1 MKGLFYLFFLAS
13 FFSFSQSSTTVD
25 DKASI
30 LEVLA
35 IQEKAW
41 NNFDIELFMETYW
54 KSDNL
59 IFYGSS
65 GVTKGWQNTLER
77 YKKSYPTKEHFGQ
90 LRLTS
95 NEISKINAGV
105 YSVFG
110 EYHLTRTVG
119 DTQGIFMLVL
129 KNIDGAWKIIADT
142 SCKTD

>member
-1 MKGLFYLFFLAS
+1 MKSLFYLFFLAS
-13 FFSFSQSSTTVD
+13 FFSFSQSSTTD
-25 DKASI
+25 DEASI

-54 KSDNL
+54 KSDDL

-90 LRLTS
+90 LHLTS

-119 DTQGIFMLVL
+119 DTKGIFMLVL
-129 KNIDGAWKIIADT
+129 KDIDGAWKIIADT

>member
-54 KSDNL
+54 KSDDL

>member
-30 LEVLA
+30 LEVFA

-54 KSDNL
+54 KSDDL
-59 IFYGSS
+59 IFYGGS

-77 YKKSYPTKEHFGQ
+77 YNKSYPTKEHFGQ

>member
-1 MKGLFYLFFLAS
+1 MKRLLYLFFLTS
-13 FFSFSQSSTTVD
+13 FFTFSQSSTKVD
-25 DKASI
+25 DVASI

-54 KSDNL
+54 KSDEL
-59 IFYGSS
+59 IFYGTS

-95 NEISKINAGV
+95 NEISKINVGV

>member
-54 KSDNL
+54 KSDDL

-77 YKKSYPTKEHFGQ
+77 YKKSYPTKEHFGK
-90 LRLTS
+90 LHLTS
-95 NEISKINAGV
+95 NEIIKIDNGI

-119 DTQGIFMLVL
+119 NTQGIFMLVL

>member
-13 FFSFSQSSTTVD
+13 FFSFSQSSTTD

-54 KSDNL
+54 KSDDL

>member
-13 FFSFSQSSTTVD
+13 FFSFSQSSTTD
-25 DKASI
+25 DEASI

-54 KSDNL
+54 KSDDL

-119 DTQGIFMLVL
+119 DTQGIFMLIL

>member
-13 FFSFSQSSTTVD
+13 FFSFSQSSTMVD

-54 KSDNL
+54 KSDDL
-59 IFYGSS
+59 IFYGGS

>member
-54 KSDNL
+54 KSDDL
-59 IFYGSS
+59 IFYGGS

>member
-1 MKGLFYLFFLAS
+1 MKPLLYLLFLAS
-13 FFSFSQSSTTVD
+13 FLSFSQSSSKVD

-41 NNFDIELFMETYW
+41 NNFDIELFMDTYW
-54 KSDNL
+54 KSDEL

-77 YKKSYPTKEHFGQ
+77 YKKSYPTKEHFGK
-90 LRLTS
+90 LLLTS
-95 NEISKINAGV
+95 NEISKIDNGI

-110 EYHLTRTVG
+110 EYHLTRTMG
-119 DTQGIFMLVL
+119 NTQGIFMLVL
-129 KNIDGAWKIIADT
+129 KNIDGTWKIIADT
-142 SCKTD
+142 SCKTE